1 MIKSILMNS
10 LAIADRH
17 MNFAVTGFKMLT
29 LSTSLL
35 LHPHTGN
42 GRPFAGPASTH
53 THMHYLTVIIPNI
66 QAKYNGKNGASRSS
80 SIPLLV
86 LFA

>member
-1 MIKSILMNS
+1 MQTHSALPIMIKSILMNS

-53 THMHYLTVIIPNI
+53 THALFNRHHPKHSSEI
-66 QAKYNGKNGASRSS
+66 QWEKWSE
-80 SIPLLV
+80 PE
-86 LFA
+86 